1 MSKVKGIVQVDL
13 NNDLAMRYLEVSLRS
28 FECVSDIFE
37 IEIEQCVTPDTLL
50 DELKDVPL
58 HTYQRRSP
66 MELAAMHTHY
76 RNAKRMSE
84 GQKFWAMEHDAY
96 LRNEEVFRM
105 LMSKWHTFPCAEIGT
120 SNEFY
125 TMWPEVAKIFCA
137 MVKDAPE
144 KGPLSVLR
152 IATDKWCNNVK
163 HDKRTIYWPADR
175 RIDERW
181 CNVTGV
187 DYRALSAARDPNV
200 MIHSPITQL
209 ADEKYGG
216 TVNDRKHGQKLK
228 SLHPDFH
235 WVDLDP

>member
-1 MSKVKGIVQVDL
+1 MSKIKGIVQVDL
-13 NNDLAMRYLEVSLRS
+13 NNDLAKRYLEVSLRS

-37 IEIEQCVTPDTLL
+37 IEVEQCVTPDTLL

-58 HTYQRRSP
+58 HTYARRSP
-66 MELAAMHTHY
+66 MELAALHTHY

-84 GQKFWAMEHDAY
+84 GQKYWAMEHDAY

-125 TMWPEVAKIFCA
+125 TMCPEIGEKFCE
-137 MVKDAPE
+137 MVRQAPE
-144 KGPLSVLR
+144 RGPLSILR
-152 IATDKWCNNVK
+152 IVTDRWCKTTN
-163 HDKRTIYWPADR
+163 HRRRTIYWPADR
-175 RIDERW
+175 RHDPRW
-181 CNVTGV
+181 ANVTGV
-187 DYRALSAARDPNV
+187 DYTAHGAARHPEV

-216 TVNDRKHGQKLK
+216 TVNDRKHGIKLK
-228 SLHPDFH
+228 RLHPDFH
-235 WVDLDP
+235 WVDLDS